1 MHHFL
6 SRPDYLQEVNESM
19 TTTAPVR
26 RYLDFNIDFVLIEED
41 WANGV
46 SPEDVARR
54 IYEGTHRV
62 ATKSEFYAH

>member
-1 MHHFL
+1 MHHYL
-6 SRPDYLQEVNESM
+6 SKLDYLEEVQDEL
-19 TTTAPVR
+19 AERGALR
-26 RYLDFNIDFVLIEED
+26 RDLNFDTDFVLIEED

-54 IYEGTHRV
+54 IYEGAHRV